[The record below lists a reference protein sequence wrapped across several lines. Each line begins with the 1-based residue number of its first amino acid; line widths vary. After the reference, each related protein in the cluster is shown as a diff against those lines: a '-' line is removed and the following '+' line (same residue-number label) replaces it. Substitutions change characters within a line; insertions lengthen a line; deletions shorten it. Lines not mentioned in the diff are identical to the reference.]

1 VKSPAERV
9 CPFSRPPGP
18 PTWETDQRVTAERRN
33 RPELAGLPAIDQDSA
48 IVPLNYYYSS
58 PGPLAVDGVEL
69 IADRLAR

>member
-1 VKSPAERV
+1 L
-9 CPFSRPPGP
+9 
-18 PTWETDQRVTAERRN
+18 ETDQQVIEALRD
-33 RPELAGLPAIDQDSA
+33 RPELAGLPAIEQDSA